1 MAKSGLHG
9 SAETIKVLKQLEP
22 DLFKDIRKKVNT
34 ELRPVLT
41 PIKSEINASVTNEM
55 QSKMVGR
62 NRSESGMFHNGR
74 SAWSGANITARVS
87 TRPRDL
93 IFINATGRK
102 GQVGFDYAELAGI
115 RRRPPRAR
123 SKPYTLNGQTRT
135 HAIRG
140 QGDAFIDKLQ
150 REFGK
155 PGRFAW
161 IRVLRRKPE
170 IEKKVQDI
178 ADDFGI
184 KLSRRLT

>member
-1 MAKSGLHG
+1 MAKSGLSG
-9 SAETIKVLKQLEP
+9 SSEAIKVLKQLEP
-22 DLFKDIRKKVNT
+22 DLFKEIRKKVNS
-34 ELRPVLT
+34 ELRPVLN
-41 PIKSEINASVTNEM
+41 PIKAEVNGMTSEIR
-55 QSKMVGR
+55 SKMVGR

-93 IFINATGRK
+93 IFINATGVK

-123 SKPYTLNGQTRT
+123 SKAYTLNGQTRT

-178 ADDFGI
+178 ADEFGI
-184 KLSRRLT
+184 KLSRRLG